1 MSRCLFTLAIKLSL
15 QSHAFELEFNPN
27 SQVMEEDKKKQ
38 VLGNGLA
45 TESESPVVAKVQTI
59 VFLIINIILMLVF
72 LIMLVVMALVTQ
84 QYLVINICFLPS
96 LQALRMALV

>member
-1 MSRCLFTLAIKLSL
+1 MHVKL
-15 QSHAFELEFNPN
+15 ETNPN

-59 VFLIINIILMLVF
+59 VFSIINVILMLVF
-72 LIMLVVMALVTQ
+72 LILLVVMALVTQ
-84 QYLVINICFLPS
+84 QYLFINICFLPS
-96 LQALRMALV
+96 LQALRTALV